1 MTQTNPNRPGTDQFQ
16 GYREEFQVMGKDMVA
31 TVQRL
36 IHESNTRRIII
47 KHNGQSILEIPLT
60 VGLIGTLLAPWLA
73 AVGALSAVL
82 TKCTIEV
89 VRVESPNEPPAS

>member
-1 MTQTNPNRPGTDQFQ
+1 MTQTNPNTPGADQFQ
-16 GYREEFQVMGKDMVA
+16 GYREEFQVVGKDMVS

-47 KHNGQSILEIPLT
+47 KHNGQSVLEIPLT